1 MARPSAVDGLT
12 ADTPLGEAAA
22 RLTLARLGD
31 VRRYQQAVLSRRGA
45 ADVHDMRVA
54 TRRLRAALRLLPRG
68 DAAEARAERLGRR
81 VKRLQDALGEVRDLH
96 VRIELVTAL
105 RGELGPA
112 APGQALEALLA
123 EARSRLPDREQGLVS
138 ALGRWEMRTVPQ
150 LMAELEGLA
159 HGGRLGGGR
168 LVRRL
173 GGELARVLRRAR
185 VALRTLDEVPT
196 HALRIA
202 AKRLRYQLELVD
214 TVVAGAPVLLAELV
228 PLQEVLGQLH
238 DRDVLIGALEE
249 LAEQSVGQVK
259 RDALTTL
266 AALADRRAEQAAHV
280 AGEIERLLE
289 SDLPR
294 KLWLTTAPR
303 LDAGG
308 AGAGAAA

>member
-1 MARPSAVDGLT
+1 MARPTAVDGLT
-12 ADTPLGEAAA
+12 EDTPLGEAAA
-22 RLTLARLGD
+22 RLTLARLHD

-54 TRRLRAALRLLPRG
+54 TRRLRAALRLLARG

-96 VRIELVTAL
+96 VRAELVAAL
-105 RGELGPA
+105 RAELGPA
-112 APGQALEALLA
+112 APAHALQALLA
-123 EARSRLPDREQGLVS
+123 EARARLPDREQGLVS

-173 GGELARVLRRAR
+173 GVELERVLRRAR
-185 VALRTLDEVPT
+185 VALRTLDEAPA

-214 TVVAGAPVLLAELV
+214 GVVGGAPVLLAELV
-228 PLQEVLGQLH
+228 PLQELLGQLH
-238 DRDVLIGALEE
+238 DRDVLIGALEA
-249 LAEQSVGQVK
+249 LAEQSVGEVK

-294 KLWLTTAPR
+294 KLWLAAAPT

-308 AGAGAAA
+308 AGAGALS

>member
-159 HGGRLGGGR
+159 HGGL
-168 LVRRL
+168 
-173 GGELARVLRRAR
+173 
-185 VALRTLDEVPT
+185 
-196 HALRIA
+196 
-202 AKRLRYQLELVD
+202 
-214 TVVAGAPVLLAELV
+214 
-228 PLQEVLGQLH
+228 
-238 DRDVLIGALEE
+238 
-249 LAEQSVGQVK
+249 
-259 RDALTTL
+259 
-266 AALADRRAEQAAHV
+266 
-280 AGEIERLLE
+280 
-289 SDLPR
+289 
-294 KLWLTTAPR
+294 
-303 LDAGG
+303 
-308 AGAGAAA
+308 